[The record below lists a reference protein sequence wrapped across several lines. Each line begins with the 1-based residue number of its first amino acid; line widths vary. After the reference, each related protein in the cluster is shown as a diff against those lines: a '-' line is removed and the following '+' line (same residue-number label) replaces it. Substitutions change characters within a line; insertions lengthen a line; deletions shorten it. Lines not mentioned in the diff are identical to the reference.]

1 MSDPSLEDLKA
12 ASNVVWD
19 YGVSGDLAAK
29 LDAAATTVEDQVEPR
44 NYRKSRYGT
53 KFEGYYAE
61 LWADNIQT
69 ANDDADLLAG
79 RLRDV
84 ATGVRDL
91 EEDARLEQ
99 ERIDA
104 DGVVEARNTYDDQG
118 RVSTQ
123 TSPFGRVTRFA
134 YLSGRVTA
142 VSDMDGGR
150 SNTWVADA
158 RGRLLS
164 VTDSDGNCSRMVY
177 DRLGNLVVS
186 TDPERRRT
194 VRQFDQRSRLIT
206 ELAPSRAMTRL
217 AYDDLD
223 RLTDMVSL
231 EDGPRSPAPPCPTPA
246 RSSSPRRSS
255 TARAGGPGWSGT
267 RASCWR
273 PPTRPA

>member
-29 LDAAATTVEDQVEPR
+29 LDAAATTVETQVGAR

-104 DGVVEARNTYDDQG
+104 AREWRSRRDRRSDLEKLGEKVDFLHLLHGDENPPKADPVEQMHKTYDSSPAGARQELLSHAKG
-118 RVSTQ
+118 RRTDALFVSTRGNAM
-123 TSPFGRVTRFA
+123 S
-134 YLSGRVTA
+134 
-142 VSDMDGGR
+142 
-150 SNTWVADA
+150 ADA
-158 RGRLLS
+158 LRDAFERRVREAGLDAS
-164 VTDSDGNCSRMVY
+164 VTPHSLRHS
-177 DRLGNLVVS
+177 
-186 TDPERRRT
+186 
-194 VRQFDQRSRLIT
+194 FAT
-206 ELAPSRAMTRL
+206 ELLGGGADLRSVQELLGHASLSTTQIYTHLSIERLKDAARQAHPRA
-217 AYDDLD
+217 
-223 RLTDMVSL
+223 
-231 EDGPRSPAPPCPTPA
+231 E
-246 RSSSPRRSS
+246 
-255 TARAGGPGWSGT
+255 
-267 RASCWR
+267 
-273 PPTRPA
+273 

>member
-44 NYRKSRYGT
+44 NNRKSRYGS

-104 DGVVEARNTYDDQG
+104 AREWRSRRDRRSDLEKLGEKVDFLHLIPWRREPAQG
-118 RVSTQ
+118 RS
-123 TSPFGRVTRFA
+123 RR
-134 YLSGRVTA
+134 
-142 VSDMDGGR
+142 
-150 SNTWVADA
+150 ADAQDIRLLA
-158 RGRLLS
+158 RGRAPEAHRDEHHQG
-164 VTDSDGNCSRMVY
+164 V
-177 DRLGNLVVS
+177 LG
-186 TDPERRRT
+186 
-194 VRQFDQRSRLIT
+194 
-206 ELAPSRAMTRL
+206 
-217 AYDDLD
+217 
-223 RLTDMVSL
+223 
-231 EDGPRSPAPPCPTPA
+231 PA
-246 RSSSPRRSS
+246 R
-255 TARAGGPGWSGT
+255 
-267 RASCWR
+267 
-273 PPTRPA
+273 RPAQLHL